1 MTRRHHMLDHIR
13 DLSSSYDCWLIRAA
27 FTTHQAR
34 HGHGFQRRTASEMPG
49 SHALQRKQS
58 WAQTDG
64 IMFLLQPT
72 HAKQMHM
79 PSVDNKVSGSVLQFV
94 SRRVC
99 HFPNA
104 AGSDESLF
112 KNTSEWNIG
121 VFKKMHEL
129 HPAPRFGSSR
139 CALEECQ
146 ELRATM
152 NLNEFCDKAQPE
164 AARARK
170 QGSSLP
176 CAMAS
181 FRTLQPLSSQK
192 CASPRS
198 YSWMFE
204 ILEMMYGLISDITN
218 RLEACSARTQD
229 ILIPEQLKRSICQ
242 RLP

>member
-1 MTRRHHMLDHIR
+1 MTADSFELHSQHIRHVTVMGFSAGRPARCQDHMLY
-13 DLSSSYDCWLIRAA
+13 SGNRA
-27 FTTHQAR
+27 
-34 HGHGFQRRTASEMPG
+34 E
-49 SHALQRKQS
+49 RKQT
-58 WAQTDG
+58 ALCFYYNPHT
-64 IMFLLQPT
+64 PNKCT
-72 HAKQMHM
+72 CH
-79 PSVDNKVSGSVLQFV
+79 PSTTRSVGQCCNSCHVVFY
-94 SRRVC
+94 

-181 FRTLQPLSSQK
+181 FHTLQPLSSQK
-192 CASPRS
+192 CVSPRS

-204 ILEMMYGLISDITN
+204 ILEMMYRLISDITN
-218 RLEACSARTQD
+218 RLEACSAETQD
-229 ILIPEQLKRSICQ
+229 VLIPEQLKRSICQ

>member
-1 MTRRHHMLDHIR
+1 MTRRHDMLDHIR

-34 HGHGFQRRTASEMPG
+34 HGHGFQRRTASKMPG

-121 VFKKMHEL
+121 VLKN
-129 HPAPRFGSSR
+129 AW
-139 CALEECQ
+139 
-146 ELRATM
+146 
-152 NLNEFCDKAQPE
+152 
-164 AARARK
+164 
-170 QGSSLP
+170 
-176 CAMAS
+176 
-181 FRTLQPLSSQK
+181 
-192 CASPRS
+192 ASPGPS
-198 YSWMFE
+198 LQFVPLHSWGMP
-204 ILEMMYGLISDITN
+204 
-218 RLEACSARTQD
+218 RTQSYNE
-229 ILIPEQLKRSICQ
+229 PKRVLWQSTT
-242 RLP
+242 RGSASP